1 MKDWDDLRYFL
12 AVARAGNVTAA
23 AANLGVNHS
32 TVSRRIRFFEDRLGV
47 RLFDKLVTGYALT
60 PPAEKMLD
68 DAKKIETGIN
78 NLSRG
83 LSSQDM
89 RLSGS
94 LRMTA
99 PEGIVS
105 IVIMPHIAPFSK
117 MHPAIEI
124 EITATADIKN
134 LNNRE
139 ADLAIRAT
147 NRPPEGLVG
156 RKLTGQGLGKY
167 VSLSYLEERGL
178 EPNNVSAFSK
188 QTPPEHTWVGLI
200 GEKLIPDWINNHY
213 PNARCAAKLDSVYTI
228 YEAVKAGI
236 GIAELPCRLGEADP
250 GLIRVAPQL
259 TVPHQ
264 DIWILYH
271 RDMRHTARLRIFSD
285 YLAKII
291 VAERSLFEGTR

>member
-32 TVSRRIRFFEDRLGV
+32 TVSRRIRFFEERLGV

-68 DAKKIETGIN
+68 DAKKIENDIN
-78 NLSRG
+78 QLSRG
-83 LSSQDM
+83 LASQDM
-89 RLSGS
+89 RLSGP
-94 LRMTA
+94 LRITA

-105 IVIMPHIAPFSK
+105 IVIMPHIAAFSK
-117 MHPAIEI
+117 MHPGIEI

-139 ADLAIRAT
+139 VDLAIRAT
-147 NRPPEGLVG
+147 SHPPEGLVG
-156 RKLTGQGLGKY
+156 RKLAGQGLGKY
-167 VSLSYLEERGL
+167 VSLSYLKERGL
-178 EPNNVSAFSK
+178 KPNNVSAFSK
-188 QTPPEHTWVGLI
+188 LTTPEHTWVGYI
-200 GEKLIPDWINNHY
+200 GEKSIPQWINDHY
-213 PNARCAAKLDSVYTI
+213 PNARCAARFDSIYTI
-228 YEAVKAGI
+228 YQAVKAGI
-236 GIAELPCRLGEADP
+236 GIAELPCRLGETDP
-250 GLIRVAPQL
+250 GLIRVTPQR

-271 RDMRHTARLRIFSD
+271 RDMRHTARLRIFSE
-285 YLAKII
+285 YLTKII
-291 VAERSLFEGTR
+291 VAERSSFEGTR